1 MGGKRTVELGA
12 GADRLERRRTSRLL
26 LATLIVLVGS
36 ALMVLGAFLV
46 EFVADL
52 FAIGEGVTPLSWLV
66 FDVPRWAVE
75 IAVWLATLVVV
86 GTVLILI
93 QRRYGTVL
101 ALLAL
106 VVLMGVAM
114 SVLAFEELVV
124 LVDWRAW

>member
-36 ALMVLGAFLV
+36 ALMILGAFLV

-52 FAIGEGVTPLSWLV
+52 SWLV
-66 FDVPRWAVE
+66 LDVPRWAVE

-93 QRRYGTVL
+93 QRRYGTIL

-114 SVLAFEELVV
+114 SVAAFEELVA
-124 LVDWRAW
+124 LVDWQAW